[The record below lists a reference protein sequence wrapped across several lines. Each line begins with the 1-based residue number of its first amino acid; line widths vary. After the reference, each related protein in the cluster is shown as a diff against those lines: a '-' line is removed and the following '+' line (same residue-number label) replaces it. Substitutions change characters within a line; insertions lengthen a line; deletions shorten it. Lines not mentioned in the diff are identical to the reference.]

1 MTPLDNLVAVVF
13 WLCLWLVAYT
23 YAGYPVA
30 IWVLAAVFGRRRE
43 PPKHASGR
51 VPFVSVLI
59 VAHDEE
65 AVIAERVRNALAL
78 EYPQDRMEIVVASD
92 GSVDRTA
99 DVAAATGG
107 ARVRVLDFAR
117 QRGKAAVLNQV
128 IPGLRGAIVVLS
140 DANTFFEPA
149 AVRRFVAWFHDHTVG
164 VVVGRL
170 VLIDSSTG
178 RNVDGL
184 YWRYETFLKQLDARL
199 NALVGANGAIYA
211 LRRSLFAP
219 MPDATL
225 VDDLVLPLLIRLRT
239 GRDIVYDS
247 GIVAYEETPGNLRAE
262 FRRRS
267 RIGAGG
273 FQSLHVLWRLL
284 SPARGWIAFT
294 FASHKVLRW
303 VCPFLLLGALACNI
317 VLLHDGSLYRIALFA
332 QGVLYVAAAA
342 GAIAPG
348 AGSAVRVLRLATL
361 FTSMNLALLCG
372 FWRWA
377 AGVKGGAWRPA
388 RRRSTFPR
396 PTSSSLLADSTI
408 RVVHLVIGLEIGG
421 LEMVVA
427 NLAKQ
432 IRRRFQLHVI
442 CLERLGPVAGQI
454 AYAGVPVECIGHRDT
469 SVARSVV
476 ELRRRLRAL
485 RPDVVHTHNEK
496 AHIRGALATLAWS
509 CGPALVHT
517 RHGRSTVTGWA
528 AGLAHRIAVWR
539 STCIVSVSDDAS
551 AVARLEGAAPER
563 VRVIRNGVD
572 LGRCEGSSLQD
583 RRRMR
588 AVAVARLTPVK
599 DLPTLLRAARLVCDV
614 HADFHLDVI
623 GDGPSRP
630 GLESL
635 CRTLHLER
643 HVTFH
648 GAAADVSGYLAAAT
662 LFVQSSLSE
671 GISLALL
678 EAMAAGLPVVAT
690 HVGGTPEV
698 VENRIT
704 GMLVSPRDPDGL
716 AAAMLTVL
724 GDREL
729 ARTMGR
735 WARKRAETSFSV
747 RQMAASYEALYEEV
761 SVRPGVETRKECHV
775 SL

>member
-1 MTPLDNLVAVVF
+1 MTPVEIFVTVMFWACVVG
-13 WLCLWLVAYT
+13 VAYT

-30 IWVLAAVFGRRRE
+30 ISVLAAMFGRRRE
-43 PPKHASGR
+43 RPEDASGT

-65 AVIAERVRNALAL
+65 TVIAERVRNALAL
-78 EYPQDRMEIVVASD
+78 EYPPHRMEIVIASD

-107 ARVRVLDFAR
+107 ARVRVVEFATR
-117 QRGKAAVLNQV
+117 RGKAAVLNQV
-128 IPGLRGAIVVLS
+128 IPGLRGEIVVLS
-140 DANTFFEPA
+140 DANTFFDPA
-149 AVRRFVAWFHDHTVG
+149 AARRFVAWFRDRTVG

-184 YWRYETFLKQLDARL
+184 YWKYETFLKQMDARL

-247 GIVAYEETPGNLRAE
+247 GIVACEETPANLRAE

-284 SPARGWIAFT
+284 SPAHGWIAFT

-303 VCPFLLLGALACNI
+303 ICPFLLLGALACNA
-317 VLLHDGSLYRIALFA
+317 VLLEHGSVYRTAFFA
-332 QGVLYVAAAA
+332 QGLLYVTAAA
-342 GAIAPG
+342 GVVAPG
-348 AGSAVRVLRLATL
+348 TGMGVRLLRLATL

-377 AGVKGGAWRPA
+377 VGRNCGAWQRTARPA
-388 RRRSTFPR
+388 STLPA
-396 PTSSSLLADSTI
+396 PGSALAESTI
-408 RVVHLVIGLEIGG
+408 RIVHLVIGLEIGG

-427 NLAKQ
+427 NLARQ

-442 CLERLGPVAGQI
+442 CLEGLGPVAGQI
-454 AYAGVPVECIGHRDT
+454 AYAGVPVECMGHRNT
-469 SVARSVV
+469 SVARSVL
-476 ELRRRLRAL
+476 ELRRRLKAL

-496 AHIRGALATLAWS
+496 AHIRGALAMVGWS
-509 CGPALVHT
+509 GGPALVHT
-517 RHGRSTVTGWA
+517 RHGRSRVMGWA
-528 AGLAHRIAVWR
+528 AGLANRIAVWR
-539 STCIVSVSDDAS
+539 STFIVSVSQDAS
-551 AVARLEGAAPER
+551 AITRLEGASAAS

-572 LGRCEGSSLQD
+572 IDPIEESPD
-583 RRRMR
+583 RRRPRR

-599 DLPTLLRAARLVCDV
+599 DVSTLLRAARLVADV
-614 HADFHLDVI
+614 HADFHLDI
-623 GDGPSRP
+623 LGEGPSRP
-630 GLESL
+630 GLEAL
-635 CRTLHLER
+635 RRTLQLER

-648 GAAADVSGYLAAAT
+648 GAAADVRGHLAAAS

-690 HVGGTPEV
+690 DVGGTPEV
-698 VENRIT
+698 VEHRVT
-704 GMLVSPRDPDGL
+704 GMLVTPSDPDGL
-716 AAAMLTVL
+716 ATAMLTVL

-735 WARKRAETSFSV
+735 SARTRAETSFSV
-747 RQMAASYEALYEEV
+747 RQMAASYEALYQEV
-761 SVRPGVETRKECHV
+761 SVRTGVEMRKECHV